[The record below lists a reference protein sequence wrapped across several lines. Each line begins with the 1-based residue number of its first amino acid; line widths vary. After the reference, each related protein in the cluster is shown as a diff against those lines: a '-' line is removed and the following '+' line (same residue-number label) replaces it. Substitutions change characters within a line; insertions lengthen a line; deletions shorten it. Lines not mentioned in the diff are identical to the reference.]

1 MLIILCL
8 LAGVGCSLGVC
19 LGADAFLSLAW
30 LYLLPLSFLGGVV
43 LAAALAAAFLLIAC
57 AVVDMKVMPEEDS
70 KFYRGMTQVYIEA
83 IKRVLGLK
91 IETEGLEKTP
101 TDTRFLLVCNHI
113 SDMDPV
119 VLFHC
124 FYKSTMAFISKREN
138 DQRPLVGQIQRKILC
153 QPINRENDR
162 EALKTIL
169 RCIQLIKEDK
179 VSIGVFPEGYTSLDG
194 KLRHFR
200 NGVFK
205 IAQKANVPVVV
216 CTIRG
221 TKEVLP
227 RLKKLRASRV
237 DVHLVDVIPAE
248 QVKALSTMDLAEVV
262 YEKMI
267 ADLGEH
273 LRTDEKAMPPDLQ
286 RQMLAQENS

>member
-216 CTIRG
+216 CTVRG
-221 TKEVLP
+221 TRESMKSIFK
-227 RLKKLRASRV
+227 LKGGHVKLK
-237 DVHLVDVIPAE
+237 LLEVIPAE
-248 QVKALSTMDLAEVV
+248 EVKEMNTT
-262 YEKMI
+262 
-267 ADLGEH
+267 DLGE
-273 LRTDEKAMPPDLQ
+273 RVYGIMAKDLGPENVYDSG
-286 RQMLAQENS
+286 ENS

>member
-179 VSIGVFPEGYTSLDG
+179 VSIGVFPEGYTSVDG

-216 CTIRG
+216 CTVRG
-221 TKEVLP
+221 TRESMKSIFK
-227 RLKKLRASRV
+227 LKGGYVKLK
-237 DVHLVDVIPAE
+237 LLEVIPAE
-248 QVKALSTMDLAEVV
+248 EVKEMNTT
-262 YEKMI
+262 
-267 ADLGEH
+267 DLGE
-273 LRTDEKAMPPDLQ
+273 RVYGIMAKDLGPENVYDSG
-286 RQMLAQENS
+286 ENS

>member
-205 IAQKANVPVVV
+205 IAQKKPL
-216 CTIRG
+216 
-221 TKEVLP
+221 VL
-227 RLKKLRASRV
+227 
-237 DVHLVDVIPAE
+237 
-248 QVKALSTMDLAEVV
+248 
-262 YEKMI
+262 I
-267 ADLGEH
+267 A
-273 LRTDEKAMPPDLQ
+273 
-286 RQMLAQENS
+286 